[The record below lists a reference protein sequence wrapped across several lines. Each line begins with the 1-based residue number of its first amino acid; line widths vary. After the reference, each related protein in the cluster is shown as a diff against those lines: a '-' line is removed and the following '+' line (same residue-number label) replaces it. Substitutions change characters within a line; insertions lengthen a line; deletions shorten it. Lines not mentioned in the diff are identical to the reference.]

1 MACTYTCSL
10 RRFETF
16 RLVRVVD
23 LSKLQ
28 PSHVEHPTVRLKA
41 GEEDVQTFLPQS
53 IQGLFANKP
62 ASKKTNASK
71 CKIDWR
77 KSFFGSIKN
86 KRPISKRL
94 QWKSMGFYTFQPSFG
109 CWLPANSLPEVGVS
123 ATIKRNSR
131 CRNSCGQP
139 FLCRMMSHFFKNQ
152 TGIAIWL
159 KLIKVTWWMGKATIW
174 FTKVNWS

>member
-1 MACTYTCSL
+1 MACTYTCSS

-23 LSKLQ
+23 LPKLQ

-53 IQGLFANKP
+53 IQGRFAN
-62 ASKKTNASK
+62 
-71 CKIDWR
+71 IDYM

-139 FLCRMMSHFFKNQ
+139 FLCRMMSHFLKNQ

-174 FTKVNWS
+174 FTKVNWN